1 SMRRIVARLIIS
13 AHLPRGRIVVRWR
26 IDSAPLRLMWLFA
39 SLAAPPLRR
48 IVTSRSVIGSP
59 FTARRRFIAR
69 RIIAFIAAFG
79 HTFRR
84 GAIYVFRLP
93 WLPGTRRRSDALG
106 PSVIGRTRRP
116 FGPSVW
122 SARGIRRVR
131 IGASFDRRRRHLAF
145 LRPAFTDRA

>member
-1 SMRRIVARLIIS
+1 MLGRILMLFASLAAPPRRRIVTSRGVIASRRRVGSLHLSMRRIVARLLIS
-13 AHLPRGRIVVRWR
+13 AHLPRWRSVVRWR

-84 GAIYVFRLP
+84 GAIYVFR
-93 WLPGTRRRSDALG
+93 
-106 PSVIGRTRRP
+106 
-116 FGPSVW
+116 
-122 SARGIRRVR
+122 
-131 IGASFDRRRRHLAF
+131 
-145 LRPAFTDRA
+145 